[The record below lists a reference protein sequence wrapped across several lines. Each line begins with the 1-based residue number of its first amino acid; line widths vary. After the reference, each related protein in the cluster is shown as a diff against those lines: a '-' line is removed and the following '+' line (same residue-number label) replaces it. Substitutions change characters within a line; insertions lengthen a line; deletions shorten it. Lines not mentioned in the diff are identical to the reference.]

1 MTPKARRAL
10 KKLARVLLD
19 MATAKGKADD
29 YGASLGEV
37 EKVFKGQP
45 NIAKFLDAPIFE
57 LKERTDTVRLLAE
70 PLNLDDLLVK
80 TLELLVEQSLLYAIS
95 DFVGMYSALL
105 MESKGIL
112 EVEVVTSVPL
122 KQADRDAILDALK
135 LLYPGLSLHLKEVRD
150 PELLGGFVLYVEDRE
165 VDLSLLGELDQ
176 LLSWMMA

>member
-29 YGASLGEV
+29 YEASLREV
-37 EKVFKGQP
+37 EKVFKEQP
-45 NIAKFLDAPIFE
+45 KIAKFLDAPIFE
-57 LKERTDTVRLLAE
+57 LKERMDTVRLFAK
-70 PLNLDDLLVK
+70 PFNLDDLLVK
-80 TLELLVEQSLLYAIS
+80 TLEILVEQSLLYAIS

-105 MESKGIL
+105 MERKGIL
-112 EVEVVTSVPL
+112 EAEVSTPVPL
-122 KQADRDAILDALK
+122 KQADRDAIIDALK
-135 LLYPGLSLHLKEVRD
+135 LLYPGLSIYLKEVRD
-150 PELLGGFVLYVEDRE
+150 PELLGGLVLHVEDRE

>member
-1 MTPKARRAL
+1 
-10 KKLARVLLD
+10 
-19 MATAKGKADD
+19 
-29 YGASLGEV
+29 
-37 EKVFKGQP
+37 
-45 NIAKFLDAPIFE
+45 
-57 LKERTDTVRLLAE
+57 
-70 PLNLDDLLVK
+70 
-80 TLELLVEQSLLYAIS
+80 
-95 DFVGMYSALL
+95 MYSALL

-112 EVEVVTSVPL
+112 EVEVVTSAPL